1 MRRIIA
7 LLGLITAA
15 PAFAGWEEMVSRGGI
30 SLFVDPQTIKV
41 IGHMRNV
48 MALVAYN
55 EPLSNGARSIQGA
68 MEYDCRDK
76 RLRTLT
82 FTHYSGPL
90 ARGQVVS
97 DSQVPSEWSPVE
109 PETFAAD
116 ALDFVCRQ

>member
-7 LLGLITAA
+7 LLGIIIAA

-30 SLFVDPQTIKV
+30 SLFLDPQTIKV
-41 IGHMRNV
+41 SGNTRNV
-48 MALVAYN
+48 MALVAYS

-68 MEYDCRDK
+68 MEYDCQDK

-82 FTHYSGPL
+82 FTHYAGPL
-90 ARGQVVS
+90 ARGQIVS
-97 DSQVPSEWSPVE
+97 DSQVPSEWGSVE
-109 PETFAAD
+109 PGTFAAD